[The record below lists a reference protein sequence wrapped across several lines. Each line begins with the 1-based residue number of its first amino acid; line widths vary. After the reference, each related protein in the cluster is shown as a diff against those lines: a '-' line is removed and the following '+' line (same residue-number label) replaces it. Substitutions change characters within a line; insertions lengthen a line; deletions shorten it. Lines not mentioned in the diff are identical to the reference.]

1 MSIHK
6 SGLKA
11 ARHLAGASVLALL
24 IGAGFSASAQADE
37 VAESAG
43 AAADATAD
51 AAIEEVTITA
61 RRRSERL
68 QNVPLAISAVRG
80 SELSTQQLDRVTD
93 YQFKVP
99 NFNAVQQNTRVST
112 LLIRGLGG
120 NANNDGAESGVGL
133 IVDNVFYTH
142 VGFSWID
149 FIDTDGIEVARGPQG
164 TLLGKNTTIG
174 ALIVKTK
181 LPSFEPEL
189 KLEATYASYDR
200 KKVRAS
206 WTGPIIDDKL
216 AFRLTGS
223 LDNGGGWV
231 TNQYDGTKYL
241 DNGRFSLRG
250 QLLFTPSE
258 NISNRFIIEHNETRE
273 YNNFYPPAGDATHN
287 LNLNGT
293 VHSVRAGG
301 WENRLKSVFGYTPS
315 YDIPNNAN
323 LNTQQRLFSKVDGVS
338 NELNWDIGGLTFTS
352 ISAWRKLNFRPKND
366 GDYSPYSILHLG
378 YDVDAEQLSQEFRL
392 ANQTGGTFD
401 WQVGAY
407 YLRQEVVSDL
417 HFRLYKDASA
427 FFLSGNP
434 LIQPQFVLPV
444 ILDGVDYSK
453 RGETNVDSKA
463 VFAQGTWHFTDRFDV
478 TAGLRYTKETREVSV
493 VGSSTGGSPLV
504 GPLAALAPVR
514 GLVLGSLAGTSSAG
528 GLASAGIFDISD
540 EKDGES
546 VSWLFNPSYKLS
558 DTVLIYGVASYGEK
572 SGAANT
578 TASPLTPTFTQPL
591 IIKPEKSTDY
601 EIGFKSTFADNRA
614 VVNVNLYR
622 NTIEDFQ
629 STQLSQSG
637 VALVSYL
644 GNVGEARLQGIE
656 IETRFRVTPNFNL
669 TLNGAYNDAKY
680 VSYEDA
686 PAPVEYAV
694 ALGGQPLSLSG
705 EQIVGVPKVNVQL
718 SVDYETPVASNLN
731 LFAYGNTLYRSE
743 VELVNPH
750 SQYGHQDAYSLTNI
764 GIGLRTPD
772 QRFSVLLWSRNLFDK
787 RYAVGYGSASA
798 VNPFIAIQGDPRT
811 VGLTL
816 TGRF

>member
-1 MSIHK
+1 MRVHK
-6 SGLKA
+6 SGFKA
-11 ARHLAGASVLALL
+11 ARHLTGVSVLSLL
-24 IGAGFSASAQADE
+24 IGAAIGAPAQANE
-37 VAESAG
+37 VADAVE
-43 AAADATAD
+43 AASDE
-51 AAIEEVTITA
+51 AIEEVTITA
-61 RRRSERL
+61 RRRAERL

-80 SELSTQQLDRVTD
+80 SELSTQQLDRVSD
-93 YQFKVP
+93 YQYKVP

-149 FIDTDGIEVARGPQG
+149 FIDLDGIEVARGPQG

-216 AFRLTGS
+216 AFRLTAS

-231 TNQYDGTKYL
+231 TNKYDSKKYL
-241 DNGRFSLRG
+241 DSGRYSVRG

-258 NISNRFIIEHNETRE
+258 NVSNRFIVEHNETRE
-273 YNNFYPPAGDATHN
+273 YNNFYPPAGDANNN
-287 LNLNGT
+287 LNLDGS

-301 WENRLKSVFGYTPS
+301 WENRLRSVFGYTPS

-323 LNTQQRLFSKVDGVS
+323 LDTQQRLFSKVDGAS

-352 ISAWRKLNFRPKND
+352 ITAWRKLFFRPKND
-366 GDYSPYSILHLG
+366 GDYSPYAILHLG
-378 YDVDAEQLSQEFRL
+378 YDVDAEQWSQEFRL
-392 ANQTGGTFD
+392 ANQTGGSFD
-401 WQVGAY
+401 WQVGAF
-407 YLRQEVVSDL
+407 YLKQEVVSDL
-417 HFRLYKDASA
+417 HFRLYEDASA
-427 FFLSGNP
+427 FFLTGNP
-434 LIQPQFVLPV
+434 LIPPAYVLPV

-453 RGETNVDSKA
+453 RGETNVDSSA
-463 VFAQGTWHFTDRFDV
+463 VFAQGTWHVNDRLDV
-478 TAGLRYTKETREVSV
+478 TAGLRYTSETRDVSV
-493 VGSSTGGSPLV
+493 VGSSTGGAPLV
-504 GPLAALAPVR
+504 GPLASLAPVR
-514 GLVLGSLAGTSSAG
+514 GLILGSLAGTSNAG
-528 GLASAGIFDISD
+528 GLASAGIFDVSD
-540 EKDGES
+540 KKDSES
-546 VSWLFNPSYKLS
+546 VSWLLNPSYKLS
-558 DTVLIYGVASYGEK
+558 DNVLLYGVASYGEK

-591 IIKPEKSTDY
+591 IINPEKSTDY
-601 EIGFKSTFADNRA
+601 ELGFKSTFADNRA
-614 VVNVNLYR
+614 VVNVNLFR

-629 STQLSQSG
+629 STQLSQAG

-644 GNVGEARLQGIE
+644 GNVGEARLQGVE
-656 IETRFRVTPNFNL
+656 IETRFRVAPNLNISV
-669 TLNGAYNDAKY
+669 NGAYNDAKY

-686 PAPVEYAV
+686 PAPVEYSV

-705 EQIVGVPKVNVQL
+705 EQIVGVPRFNVQL
-718 SVDYETPVASNLN
+718 SADYEKSVGDNLN

-750 SQYGHQDAYSLTNI
+750 SQYGHQDAYSITNI
-764 GIGLRTPD
+764 GIGLRTID

-787 RYAVGYGSASA
+787 RYAIGYGSASA